1 MLETP
6 LEFIDS
12 WNQWAKIVALT
23 FLAISLF
30 LFLKYFLRMIVLK
43 DPKAKYDLINENE
56 IKAYRG
62 GSAFFIIAVAF
73 FANSFLPEIG
83 IFWFSIRMISTISL
97 GVILGVVLQNVLKFY
112 YPFFVEKRLKKLRF
126 TPRISPKSGKEM
138 KLLTE
143 EEEDVYLDEGM
154 QAEENT
160 FSIDYDVWVD
170 DESGYTKIEK
180 YSGHM
185 HALQCPECNYQT
197 FKVDREEI
205 TVQPTELEEGEL
217 IKYFECG
224 YCGHLESRKFKVGK
238 TQHHESESSTETAPA
253 V

>member
-6 LEFIDS
+6 LEFIET
-12 WNQWAKIVALT
+12 WNNWAKII
-23 FLAISLF
+23 AISSFAISVF
-30 LFLKYFLRMIVLK
+30 LYLKYYLKLLMTK
-43 DPKAKYDLINENE
+43 DPKDRYDLINEKE
-56 IKAYRG
+56 ISALRG
-62 GSAFFIIAVAF
+62 GAVFLVIALAF
-73 FANSFLPEIG
+73 FANSFLDQIG
-83 IFWFSIRMISTISL
+83 IFWFSIRSIVTLSL
-97 GVILGVVLQNVLKFY
+97 GVILGVILQNMLKFY
-112 YPFFVEKRLKKLRF
+112 YPFYVEKRLKILRF
-126 TPRISPKSGKEM
+126 KPRVSPKTGKKM

-154 QAEENT
+154 QAEEDT

-170 DESGYTKIEK
+170 EETGYTKIEK

-197 FKVDREEI
+197 FKVDKEEI
-205 TVQPTELEEGEL
+205 IAQPTEIEDGEL

-224 YCGHLESRKFKVGK
+224 YCGHKESRNFKVAK
-238 TQHHESESSTETAPA
+238 LKQKDTTEAASA

>member
-12 WNQWAKIVALT
+12 WNQWAKIIAGSALLIT
-23 FLAISLF
+23 LF
-30 LFLKYFLRMIVLK
+30 IFFKYWIRVMITK

-62 GSAFFIIAVAF
+62 GGVFLIIALSF
-73 FANSFLPEIG
+73 FGNSFLPEIG
-83 IFWFSIRMISTISL
+83 LFWFTIRFIFTFSL

-112 YPFFVEKRLKKLRF
+112 YPFYVEKRLKKLRL
-126 TPRISPKSGKEM
+126 TPRISPKNGKEM
-138 KLLTE
+138 KLLSE

-154 QAEENT
+154 QAEEDT
-160 FSIDYDVWVD
+160 YSIDYDVWVD
-170 DESGYTKIEK
+170 EETGFTKIEK

-197 FKVDREEI
+197 FKVDHEEI
-205 TVQPTELEEGEL
+205 TVQPSEMEEGKL
-217 IKYFECG
+217 IKHFECG
-224 YCGHLESRKFKVGK
+224 YCGHRESRNFKVGK
-238 TQHHESESSTETAPA
+238 IHHTENSAEAAPA

>member
-12 WNQWAKIVALT
+12 WNYWAKI
-23 FLAISLF
+23 ISYGFFAFGLF
-30 LFLKYFLRMIVLK
+30 LSLKYLLK
-43 DPKAKYDLINENE
+43 MVTTSDPKAKYDIINERE
-56 IKAYRG
+56 IIAYRG
-62 GSAFFIIAVAF
+62 GGALLIIGFAFFG
-73 FANSFLPEIG
+73 NSFLPEIG
-83 IFWFSIRMISTISL
+83 IFWFSIRLIVTVSL
-97 GVILGVVLQNVLKFY
+97 SVILGVILQNVLKFY
-112 YPFFVEKRLKKLRF
+112 YPFYIEKRLKKLRF
-126 TPRISPKSGKEM
+126 SPRISPKTGKEM

-170 DESGYTKIEK
+170 EETGFTKIEK

-185 HALQCPECNYQT
+185 HALQCPECSYQT
-197 FKVDREEI
+197 FRVDHEDI
-205 TVQPTELEEGEL
+205 IAQPTELEEGEL
-217 IKYFECG
+217 TKYFECG
-224 YCGHLESRKFKVGK
+224 YCGHKEARNFKVGK
-238 TQHHESESSTETAPA
+238 IQHAEDSPETAPA